1 MDKVEELV
9 LESERPILAHSRS
22 LTSSLRALDRISG
35 QHSDLHKAFAR
46 LSNFFQH
53 VIDDHLKPGQ
63 PEDHSDIISVMLNM
77 INKQSKD
84 VSLAGVNAGA
94 ITMIWAMI
102 ELTIHPKVLKE
113 IQQEI
118 RFIPERFI
126 VNPIGYKGQHFE
138 FLSFAG
144 GCRICPGMATEMTI
158 MEAHLTLCEVLSIGI
173 VHRLEQLGQV
183 TRGQSMSLI
192 EEVH

>member
-9 LESERPILAHSRS
+9 LE
-22 LTSSLRALDRISG
+22 ISG

-63 PEDHSDIISVMLNM
+63 PEDHSDIISVLLNM

-94 ITMIWAMI
+94 ITMIRAMI

-118 RFIPERFI
+118 RVTLGDNKEKITEQDLEK
-126 VNPIGYKGQHFE
+126 VHYPIN
-138 FLSFAG
+138 
-144 GCRICPGMATEMTI
+144 I
-158 MEAHLTLCEVLSIGI
+158 
-173 VHRLEQLGQV
+173 
-183 TRGQSMSLI
+183 
-192 EEVH
+192 